1 MESLDSFLASGETT
15 SVEKCLY
22 RQLGEIRPE
31 IEDAIALQRARVAE
45 ILDQFVGAEPRNVP
59 REVSTVP

>member
-15 SVEKCLY
+15 SVEERLY
-22 RQLGEIRPE
+22 RQLEEVRPE
-31 IEDAIALQRARVAE
+31 IEDATVLQRARAAE